1 MAKLIPG
8 KIRTEGIAL
17 YEAGKIEILKVKDQM
32 IYSRVEN
39 HNLRYSL
46 DDEAIFC
53 ACDFFQ
59 KKKYCAHLAGL
70 EYFLKNDPEGKV
82 VLANLEEEQTT
93 SEETQTKVSFGS
105 LFLDK
110 ILQTEDVAVR
120 YELSAVGQ
128 ENDYT
133 GQFLWTLRISRLPDE
148 RSYVIRDIRAF
159 LKIVEKGDYYQI
171 GKHYYEKMQLAA
183 FDEASQEVIQF
194 LRGLVSYQQDQD
206 ASFIFPNAARHLYF
220 PSSLFE
226 EGVNRLMNLPHFRL
240 EYSLYDYDKVFFQD
254 LHAEVGIYDFTVE
267 ENSDYFE
274 LIITE
279 QNYKILYGGDFIFY
293 GDHFYQLTIRIW

>member
-8 KIRTEGIAL
+8 KIRTEGTTL
-17 YEAGKIEILKVKDQM
+17 YEAGKIEILKVKDRM

-93 SEETQTKVSFGS
+93 SEATQTKVSFGS

-110 ILQTEDVAVR
+110 ILLTEEIPVR

-128 ENDYT
+128 EDDYT

-148 RSYVIRDIRAF
+148 RSYVVRDIRAF

-220 PSSLFE
+220 PSSLFSQAPYHLLKYHQTRN
-226 EGVNRLMNLPHFRL
+226 GQACL
-240 EYSLYDYDKVFFQD
+240 S
-254 LHAEVGIYDFTVE
+254 T
-267 ENSDYFE
+267 
-274 LIITE
+274 
-279 QNYKILYGGDFIFY
+279 
-293 GDHFYQLTIRIW
+293 